1 LHREEAADGPP
12 LCVFKL
18 LLSLTATRDDMK
30 GRAMRCGSEQRE
42 KSISMMEQWRFS
54 ARVQGDFH
62 PLDTQVGRRSGS
74 TLLHRPKRRIL

>member
-1 LHREEAADGPP
+1 MPRPGGTPTIAEGLHREEAADGPP

-42 KSISMMEQWRFS
+42 KSISMMEQ
-54 ARVQGDFH
+54 
-62 PLDTQVGRRSGS
+62 
-74 TLLHRPKRRIL
+74 